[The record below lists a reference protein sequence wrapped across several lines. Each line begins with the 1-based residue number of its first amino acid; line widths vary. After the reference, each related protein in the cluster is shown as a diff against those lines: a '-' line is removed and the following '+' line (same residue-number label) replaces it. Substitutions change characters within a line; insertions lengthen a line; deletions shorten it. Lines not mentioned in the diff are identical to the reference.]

1 LSEPRKRIL
10 YAEDHQDSRE
20 LLTYVLS
27 AYEVVPSATVAEAI
41 ALVRGGHFDLCI
53 LDYFLPDGTGIEL
66 CRQIRTFNADLPIIV
81 LSGMGRESERQE
93 AAGAGVQLYLLK
105 PVDFES
111 LAEAVARLLASTGGG
126 IVGGK
131 RA

>member
-1 LSEPRKRIL
+1 
-10 YAEDHQDSRE
+10 
-20 LLTYVLS
+20 
-27 AYEVVPSATVAEAI
+27 
-41 ALVRGGHFDLCI
+41 
-53 LDYFLPDGTGIEL
+53 
-66 CRQIRTFNADLPIIV
+66 
-81 LSGMGRESERQE
+81 MGRESERQE

>member
-27 AYEVVPSATVAEAI
+27 AYEVVPATTVAEAG
-41 ALVRGGHFDLCI
+41 ALVRGERFDLCI

-66 CRQIRTFNADLPIIV
+66 CRQIRTLNADLPIIL

-111 LAEAVARLLASTGGG
+111 LAEAVARLLASTGG
-126 IVGGK
+126 
-131 RA
+131 